1 MDDKSETKENK
12 ESKANKDSKEKKAK
26 KAKEISSKS
35 EHLEAIEEI
44 EHTFFLENMDNAQAL
59 SEELTVMGHQVKS
72 IEKTDDE
79 EQDGFYV
86 ETIEKTT
93 LARAALNAANLEV
106 LAQEFDAAYDGWA
119 HVIK

>member
-1 MDDKSETKENK
+1 MDDKSETKANK
-12 ESKANKDSKEKKAK
+12 ESKETKEKKAK

-35 EHLEAIEEI
+35 EHVEAIEEI

-106 LAQEFDAAYDGWA
+106 LAQEFDAVYDGWA